1 MVHRRHDRKVLLG
14 DGSSSPLWIDVC
26 DPSADELS
34 QIAEQYQI
42 PRASLEECMA
52 RRHLPK
58 HERLGETTFVIAR
71 VYDEESRPEA
81 DSFLEMTRKLSI
93 FLGDRFLV
101 TIHRRRLPFF
111 ELIKQRVAA
120 TKGPVYL
127 QVVMLEI
134 LLSAVE
140 TLHGPLEKA
149 EDAIHDFEATLLD
162 DREPGTSP
170 VSWRDVFR
178 TKVRI
183 QTFKRLLWH
192 TQNATQKF
200 VPRSA
205 VNQPLAD
212 DLRER
217 IASLSFLAESLD
229 DDLDTLLGV
238 QLSLAANRTNEVMR
252 LLTLF
257 SAVFLPIT
265 FIVGVYGMNFR
276 YMPELE
282 SPYGYVGVWTLICA
296 TILGVV
302 FWFRRRGWTR

>member
-1 MVHRRHDRKVLLG
+1 MIEKVLLG
-14 DGSSSPLWIDVC
+14 VGSSSPLWIDVC
-26 DPSADELS
+26 EPTSEELS
-34 QIAEQYQI
+34 QLAQEYQL
-42 PRASLEECMA
+42 PRASLDECMA

-58 HERLGETTFVIAR
+58 HERLGDTTFVIAR

-81 DSFLEMTRKLSI
+81 DAFLEMTRKLSI
-93 FLGDRFLV
+93 FIGDRFLV
-101 TIHRRRLPFF
+101 TIHRRPLPFL
-111 ELIKQRVAA
+111 EVIKRRVVA
-120 TKGPVYL
+120 TGQSVYL

-134 LLSAVE
+134 LLAGVE
-140 TLHGPLEKA
+140 TLHGPLERA

-162 DREPGTSP
+162 DKESGTSA
-170 VSWRDVFR
+170 VAWREVFR

-183 QTFKRLLWH
+183 QTFRRLLWH

-200 VPRSA
+200 VPRAA

-212 DLRER
+212 ELRER

-238 QLSLAANRTNEVMR
+238 QLSLAANRTSEVMR

-282 SPYGYVGVWTLICA
+282 SPYGYIGVWILICA

-302 FWFRRRGWTR
+302 LWFRRRGWTR